1 MGTRHLTM
9 VVHENKT
16 KIAQYGQW
24 DGYPSGQG
32 VTVLTF
38 LRKRKLDVFKE
49 KLKNVRFINDEDQ
62 KKINTF
68 MKSIGSEDGWMNQD
82 QADKYHAAYPYLSR
96 DIGADILDLVYGSNG
111 DEIMLKD
118 STDFAGDSLF
128 CEWAY
133 VIDLDKNNFEIY
145 SGFNKKPLGKNQ
157 RFKDTSVEKDSA
169 YTPIR
174 CIKKY
179 SLKKLPTKAQFIK
192 DLKSKE
198 EE

>member
-38 LRKRKLDVFKE
+38 LRKCKLDVFKK
-49 KLKNVRFINDEDQ
+49 KLQNVRFINDEDQ
-62 KKINTF
+62 EKINAF
-68 MKSIGSEDGWMNQD
+68 MKSIGSKDGWMNQE
-82 QADKYHAAYPYLSR
+82 QANKYHAAYPYLSR
-96 DIGADILDLVYGSNG
+96 DIGADILNLVYNSNG
-111 DEIMLKD
+111 DEIMLRD
-118 STDFAGDSLF
+118 SSDFAGDSLF

-133 VIDLDKNNFEIY
+133 VIDLDKKVLEVY
-145 SGFNKKPLGKNQ
+145 GGFNQRPLGKNQ
-157 RFKDTSVEKDSA
+157 RFKDTSVEKDSK

-179 SLKKLPTKAQFIK
+179 KLSELPTKAQFIK

-198 EE
+198 YS